1 VSQLRWAAAALG
13 LVLAACAGAAHAP
26 ARELQLAP
34 AGVMVDVEAA
44 TVEDHV
50 TIVDFWATWCA
61 ACHRLDA
68 ALRAALVDQPGVV
81 IRRVDIGEPDSEV
94 ARAYQIGALPH
105 LRLYDRSRRLR
116 YVLVGADT
124 DDAAALAIELTRTR

>member
-1 VSQLRWAAAALG
+1 MCIRDS
-13 LVLAACAGAAHAP
+13 
-26 ARELQLAP
+26 
-34 AGVMVDVEAA
+34 
-44 TVEDHV
+44 